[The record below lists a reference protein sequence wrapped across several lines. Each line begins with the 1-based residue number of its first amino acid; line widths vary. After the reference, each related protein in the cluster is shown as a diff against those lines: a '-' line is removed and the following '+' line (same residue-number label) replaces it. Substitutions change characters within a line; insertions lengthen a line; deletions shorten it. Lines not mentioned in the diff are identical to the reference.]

1 MNSADFPSASLTL
14 PIPSHLP
21 TRNANA
27 ESSSGAC
34 AFHPLQVRLT
44 GNVDTE
50 GRERVLER
58 PDNTLSGVRQRAIP
72 IKEDAA
78 SRVVMFFRLRDQS
91 VNTVSLRP

>member
-1 MNSADFPSASLTL
+1 MS
-14 PIPSHLP
+14 P
-21 TRNANA
+21 TRRRAA
-27 ESSSGAC
+27 LRRGSRRTD
-34 AFHPLQVRLT
+34 HPLQVRLT

-58 PDNTLSGVRQRAIP
+58 PDNTLSGVRQRAIQ